1 MKKIK
6 INEDLIR
13 ILISAILLITSIFLK
28 NFKTAYLI
36 VIVVSYVFVSKEVYE
51 NALKNIKNKEIFDEN
66 LLMIIATLGAFY
78 IKEYPEA
85 VLVMLL
91 FSLGEYLSSQAV
103 DNSKKAI
110 IELMDLRSDK
120 TRLKNGEL
128 VSTKKVK
135 LNDIIIVNP
144 GEKIPLDGIII
155 NGASHLDTKNLTGE
169 SKPLSVKKGDTVLSG
184 TINIESILEINST
197 STYKT
202 STASKIIDIMEH
214 ADEKK
219 AKTEK
224 FITKFSKIYT
234 PIVVLLSILIVVIP
248 TILGCDFNTWLY
260 RALEML
266 VISCPCA
273 LVISVPLSYF
283 AGIGRASK
291 DGILIKGSNEL
302 DNLSNIKTIL
312 FDKTGTLTK
321 GVFEVTKI
329 FSVNNKD
336 AELLKLAAEA
346 EANSNHP
353 IALSIK
359 KAYGKEIKSKIT
371 NAKEISGAGISCI
384 IGKDNIL
391 VGNKKL
397 LKYNKIDVEENKEL
411 GTIVYVAKNKKLLG
425 YIVIS
430 DKIKTNAKESLDKLR
445 NDGISNL
452 IMLSGDAEE
461 VVNIISK
468 KLNLDKAYGNL
479 LPQDKVNIL
488 EEYKMKNKTAFV
500 GDGINDA
507 PVIKLADVGIAM
519 GGIGSDATIE
529 ASDIVL
535 MKDDLSRLADAIKIS
550 KITKKIVMSNIIF
563 AIMFKII
570 MLILAILGITPIW
583 LAVFAD
589 VGVTIISVLNSL
601 RIFIKKL

>member
-13 ILISAILLITSIFLK
+13 IIISIVFLVLGMISNENIYLL
-28 NFKTAYLI
+28 
-36 VIVVSYVFVSKEVYE
+36 VISYVFISKEVYF
-51 NALKNIKNKEIFDEN
+51 NAFKNIREGKIFDEN
-66 LLMIIATLGAFY
+66 FLMIIATLGAFY
-78 IKEYPEA
+78 IGEYPEA

-91 FSLGEYLSSQAV
+91 FSIGEYLSDLAV

-110 IELMDLRSDK
+110 VELMDLRSDK
-120 TRLKNGEL
+120 INLKDSGVTDVNNANIG
-128 VSTKKVK
+128 
-135 LNDIIIVNP
+135 DIFVVAP
-144 GEKIPLDGIII
+144 GEKVALDGIII
-155 NGASHLDTKNLTGE
+155 KGESHLDTSSLTGE
-169 SKPLSVKKGDTVLSG
+169 TMPRAVYKNSEVLSG
-184 TINIESILEINST
+184 TINLEGVLEVKAT
-197 STYKT
+197 KTFET
-202 STASKIIDIMEH
+202 STASKIIEILEKSE
-214 ADEKK
+214 EKK
-219 AKTEK
+219 TKTEK
-224 FITKFSKIYT
+224 FITKFSKVYT
-234 PIVVLLSILIVVIP
+234 PIVVLLAVFIVIIP
-248 TILGCDFNTWLY
+248 TILGGNFNTWLY

-273 LVISVPLSYF
+273 LVISVPLGYF
-283 AGIGRASK
+283 SGIGKCSK
-291 DGILIKGSNEL
+291 EGILVKGSNIL
-302 DNLSNIKTIL
+302 DDLVNIDTII
-312 FDKTGTLTK
+312 FDKTGTITE

-336 AELLKLAAEA
+336 VELLKLAAEA

-488 EEYKMKNKTAFV
+488 EEYKKYNKTAFV

-563 AIMFKII
+563 AIMFKVI

>member
-13 ILISAILLITSIFLK
+13 IIISIVLLVLGMIF
-28 NFKTAYLI
+28 NENIYLL
-36 VIVVSYVFVSKEVYE
+36 VISYVFISKEVYF
-51 NALKNIKNKEIFDEN
+51 NAFKNIREGKIFDEN
-66 LLMIIATLGAFY
+66 FLMIIATLGAFY
-78 IKEYPEA
+78 IGEYPEA

-91 FSLGEYLSSQAV
+91 FSIGEYLSDLAV

-110 IELMDLRSDK
+110 VELMDLRSDK
-120 TRLKNGEL
+120 INLKNIGVTD
-128 VSTKKVK
+128 VSNAKVG
-135 LNDIIIVNP
+135 DIFVVSP
-144 GEKIPLDGIII
+144 GEKVALDGIVIK
-155 NGASHLDTKNLTGE
+155 GESHLDTSSLTGE
-169 SKPLSVKKGDTVLSG
+169 AVPRSVYKNSEVLSG
-184 TINIESILEINST
+184 TINLEGVLEVKAT
-197 STYKT
+197 KTFET
-202 STASKIIDIMEH
+202 STASKIIEILEKSE
-214 ADEKK
+214 EKK
-219 AKTEK
+219 TKTEK
-224 FITKFSKIYT
+224 FITKFSKVYT
-234 PIVVLLSILIVVIP
+234 PIVVLLAILIIIIP
-248 TILGCDFNTWLY
+248 TILGGNFNTWLY

-273 LVISVPLSYF
+273 LVISVPLGYF
-283 AGIGRASK
+283 SGIGKCSK
-291 DGILIKGSNEL
+291 EGILVKGSNIL
-302 DNLSNIKTIL
+302 DDLVNIDTII
-312 FDKTGTLTK
+312 FDKTGTITE

-336 AELLKLAAEA
+336 VELLKLAAEA

-359 KAYGKEIKSKIT
+359 KAYGQEIKSKIT

-391 VGNKKL
+391 VGNKRFL
-397 LKYNKIDVEENKEL
+397 EDNKIDIEENKEL

-445 NDGISNL
+445 NDGINNL

-507 PVIKLADVGIAM
+507 PVIKCADVGIAM

-535 MKDDLSRLADAIKIS
+535 MKDDLSNLADAIKIS
-550 KITKKIVMSNIIF
+550 KITKKIVLSNIIF

-570 MLILAILGITPIW
+570 MLVLAILGITPIW

-589 VGVTIISVLNSL
+589 VGVTIISVFNSL
-601 RIFIKKL
+601 RIFIKRI

>member
-1 MKKIK
+1 MKK

-13 ILISAILLITSIFLK
+13 IIISIVLLVLGMIF
-28 NFKTAYLI
+28 NENIYLL
-36 VIVVSYVFVSKEVYE
+36 VISYVFISKEVYF
-51 NALKNIKNKEIFDEN
+51 NAFKNIKEGKIFDEN
-66 LLMIIATLGAFY
+66 FLMIIATLGAFY
-78 IKEYPEA
+78 IGEYPEA

-91 FSLGEYLSSQAV
+91 FSIGEYLSDLAV

-110 IELMDLRSDK
+110 VELMDLRSDK
-120 TRLKNGEL
+120 INLK
-128 VSTKKVK
+128 
-135 LNDIIIVNP
+135 DIGVTDVNNANVGDIFVVAP
-144 GEKIPLDGIII
+144 GEKVALDGIII
-155 NGASHLDTKNLTGE
+155 KGESHLDTSSLTGE
-169 SKPLSVKKGDTVLSG
+169 TMPRAVYKNSEVLSG
-184 TINIESILEINST
+184 TINLEGVLEVKAT
-197 STYKT
+197 KTFET
-202 STASKIIDIMEH
+202 STASKIIEILEKSE
-214 ADEKK
+214 EKK
-219 AKTEK
+219 TKTEK
-224 FITKFSKIYT
+224 FITKFSKVYT
-234 PIVVLLSILIVVIP
+234 PIVVFLSILIIIIP
-248 TILGCDFNTWLY
+248 TILGGNFNTWLY

-273 LVISVPLSYF
+273 LVISVPLGYF
-283 AGIGRASK
+283 SGIGKCSK
-291 DGILIKGSNEL
+291 EGILVKGSNIL
-302 DNLSNIKTIL
+302 DDLVNIDTII
-312 FDKTGTLTK
+312 FDKTGTITE

-336 AELLKLAAEA
+336 VELLKLAAEA

-445 NDGISNL
+445 SDGISNL
-452 IMLSGDAEE
+452 VMLSGDDEE
-461 VVNIISK
+461 VVKVISK

-488 EEYKMKNKTAFV
+488 EEYKKYNKTAFV

-507 PVIKLADVGIAM
+507 PVIKCADVGIAM
-519 GGIGSDATIE
+519 GEIGSDATIE

-535 MKDDLSRLADAIKIS
+535 MKDDLSNLADAIKIS
-550 KITKKIVMSNIIF
+550 KITKKIVLSNIIF

-570 MLILAILGITPIW
+570 MLVLAILGITPIW

-589 VGVTIISVLNSL
+589 VGVTIISVFNSL
-601 RIFIKKL
+601 RIFIKRI

>member
-1 MKKIK
+1 MKK

-13 ILISAILLITSIFLK
+13 IIISIVLLALGMIF
-28 NFKTAYLI
+28 NENIYLL
-36 VIVVSYVFVSKEVYE
+36 VISYVFISKEVYF
-51 NALKNIKNKEIFDEN
+51 NAFKNIREGKIFDEN
-66 LLMIIATLGAFY
+66 FLMIIATLGAFY
-78 IKEYPEA
+78 IGEYPEA

-91 FSLGEYLSSQAV
+91 FSIGEYLSDLAV

-110 IELMDLRSDK
+110 VELMDLRSDK
-120 TRLKNGEL
+120 INLK
-128 VSTKKVK
+128 
-135 LNDIIIVNP
+135 DIGVTDVNNANVGDIFVVAP
-144 GEKIPLDGIII
+144 GEKVALDGIII
-155 NGASHLDTKNLTGE
+155 KGESHLDTSSLTGE
-169 SKPLSVKKGDTVLSG
+169 TMPRAVYKNSEVLSG
-184 TINIESILEINST
+184 TINLEGVLEVKAT
-197 STYKT
+197 KTFET
-202 STASKIIDIMEH
+202 STASKIIEILEKSE
-214 ADEKK
+214 EKK
-219 AKTEK
+219 TKTEK
-224 FITKFSKIYT
+224 FITRFSKVYT
-234 PIVVLLSILIVVIP
+234 PIVVLLAILIIIIP
-248 TILGCDFNTWLY
+248 TILGGNFNTWLY

-273 LVISVPLSYF
+273 LVISVPLGYF
-283 AGIGRASK
+283 SGIGKCSK
-291 DGILIKGSNEL
+291 EGILVKGSNIL
-302 DNLSNIKTIL
+302 DDLVNVNTII
-312 FDKTGTLTK
+312 FDKTGTITE

-336 AELLKLAAEA
+336 VELLKLAAEA

-445 NDGISNL
+445 NDGINNL

-507 PVIKLADVGIAM
+507 PVIKCADVGIAM

-535 MKDDLSRLADAIKIS
+535 MKDDLSNLADAIKIS
-550 KITKKIVMSNIIF
+550 KITKKIVLSNIIF

-570 MLILAILGITPIW
+570 MLVLAILGITPIW

-589 VGVTIISVLNSL
+589 VGVTIISVFNSL
-601 RIFIKKL
+601 RIFIKRI

>member
-6 INEDLIR
+6 FNEDLIR
-13 ILISAILLITSIFLK
+13 ILISAVLLIISIFLK

-51 NALKNIKNKEIFDEN
+51 NALKNIKKKEIFDEN

-110 IELMDLRSDK
+110 IDLMDLRSDK

-329 FSVNNKD
+329 NGNINEV
-336 AELLKLAAEA
+336 LKIAANAEA
-346 EANSNHP
+346 HSNHP
-353 IALSIK
+353 IGKSIVS
-359 KAYGKEIKSKIT
+359 AYNKTLDMKITDYKEI
-371 NAKEISGAGISCI
+371 AGLGISC
-384 IGKDNIL
+384 KLNKEKVL
-391 VGNKKL
+391 VG
-397 LKYNKIDVEENKEL
+397 KIDLLLENNIDVDKIDSV
-411 GTIVYVAKNKKLLG
+411 GTVIYVAKNNECIG
-425 YIVIS
+425 SIIIS
-430 DKIKTNAKESLDKLR
+430 DKIKDNAKETLEDLR
-445 NDGISNL
+445 GELVENL
-452 IMLSGDAEE
+452 VVLSGDKDE
-461 VVNIISK
+461 VVEDLAK
-468 KLNLDKAYGNL
+468 TLNLDAYHAEL
-479 LPQDKVNIL
+479 LPEDKIKLL
-488 EEYKMKNKTAFV
+488 EEYQIFGNVAFV
-500 GDGINDA
+500 GDGINDV
-507 PVIKLADVGIAM
+507 PVIKLSDIGIAM
-519 GGIGSDATIE
+519 GKIGSDATVD

-535 MKDDLSRLADAIKIS
+535 MNDDLSSITKAIRIS
-550 KITKKIVMSNIIF
+550 KLTKRVILSNIIF
-563 AIMFKII
+563 AISFKLL
-570 MLILAILGITPIW
+570 MLILAIIGITPIY

-589 VGVTIISVLNSL
+589 VGVTLLSVLNSL
-601 RIFIKKL
+601 RIFKKDL

>member
-13 ILISAILLITSIFLK
+13 IIISIVFLVLGMIFNENIYLL
-28 NFKTAYLI
+28 
-36 VIVVSYVFVSKEVYE
+36 VISYVFISKEVYF
-51 NALKNIKNKEIFDEN
+51 NAFKNIREGKIFDEN
-66 LLMIIATLGAFY
+66 FLMIIATLGAFY
-78 IKEYPEA
+78 IGEYPEA

-91 FSLGEYLSSQAV
+91 FSIGEYLSDLAV

-110 IELMDLRSDK
+110 VELMDLRSDK
-120 TRLKNGEL
+120 INLK
-128 VSTKKVK
+128 
-135 LNDIIIVNP
+135 DIGVTDVNNANVGDIFVVAP
-144 GEKIPLDGIII
+144 GEKVALDGIII
-155 NGASHLDTKNLTGE
+155 KGESHLDTSSLTGE
-169 SKPLSVKKGDTVLSG
+169 TVPRAVYKNSAVLSG
-184 TINIESILEINST
+184 TINLEGVLEVKAT
-197 STYKT
+197 KTFET
-202 STASKIIDIMEH
+202 STASKIIEILEKSE
-214 ADEKK
+214 EKK
-219 AKTEK
+219 TKTEK
-224 FITKFSKIYT
+224 FITRFSKVYT
-234 PIVVLLSILIVVIP
+234 PIVVLLAILIIIIP
-248 TILGCDFNTWLY
+248 TILGGNFNTWLY

-273 LVISVPLSYF
+273 LVISVPLGYF
-283 AGIGRASK
+283 SGIGKCSK
-291 DGILIKGSNEL
+291 EGILVKGSNIL
-302 DNLSNIKTIL
+302 DDLVNIDTII
-312 FDKTGTLTK
+312 FDKTGTITE

-336 AELLKLAAEA
+336 VELLKLAAEA

-397 LKYNKIDVEENKEL
+397 LKYNNIDVEENKEL

-430 DKIKTNAKESLDKLR
+430 DKIKTNAKENLDKLR

-507 PVIKLADVGIAM
+507 PVIKCADVGIAM
-519 GGIGSDATIE
+519 GGIGSDAAIE

-535 MKDDLSRLADAIKIS
+535 MKDDLSNLADAIKIS
-550 KITKKIVMSNIIF
+550 KITKKTVLSNIIF

-570 MLILAILGITPIW
+570 MLVLAILGITPIW

-589 VGVTIISVLNSL
+589 VGVTIISVFNSL
-601 RIFIKKL
+601 RIFIKRI

>member
-1 MKKIK
+1 MKK

-13 ILISAILLITSIFLK
+13 IIISVILLVLGMIF
-28 NFKTAYLI
+28 NENIYLL
-36 VIVVSYVFVSKEVYE
+36 VISYVFVSKEVYF
-51 NALKNIKNKEIFDEN
+51 NAFKNIKEGKIFDEN
-66 LLMIIATLGAFY
+66 FLMIIATLGAFY
-78 IKEYPEA
+78 IGEYPEA

-91 FSLGEYLSSQAV
+91 FSIGEYLSDLAV

-110 IELMDLRSDK
+110 VELMDLRSDK
-120 TRLKNGEL
+120 INLK
-128 VSTKKVK
+128 
-135 LNDIIIVNP
+135 DIGVTDVNNANVGDIFVVAP
-144 GEKIPLDGIII
+144 GEKVALDGIII
-155 NGASHLDTKNLTGE
+155 KGESHLDTSSLTGE
-169 SKPLSVKKGDTVLSG
+169 TVPRAVYKNSAVLSG
-184 TINIESILEINST
+184 TINLEGVLEVKAT
-197 STYKT
+197 KTFET
-202 STASKIIDIMEH
+202 STASKIIEILEKSE
-214 ADEKK
+214 EKK
-219 AKTEK
+219 TKTEK
-224 FITKFSKIYT
+224 FITRFSKVYT
-234 PIVVLLSILIVVIP
+234 PIVVLLAILIIIIP
-248 TILGCDFNTWLY
+248 TILGGNFNTWLY
-260 RALEML
+260 RALEIL

-273 LVISVPLSYF
+273 LVISVPLGYF
-283 AGIGRASK
+283 SGIGKCSK
-291 DGILIKGSNEL
+291 EGILVKGSNIL
-302 DNLSNIKTIL
+302 DDLVNIDTII
-312 FDKTGTLTK
+312 FDKTGTITE

-445 NDGISNL
+445 SDGISNL

-507 PVIKLADVGIAM
+507 PVIKCADVGIAM

-535 MKDDLSRLADAIKIS
+535 MKDDLSNLADAIKIS
-550 KITKKIVMSNIIF
+550 KITKKIVLSNIIF

-570 MLILAILGITPIW
+570 MLVLAILGITPIW

-589 VGVTIISVLNSL
+589 VGVTIISVFNSL
-601 RIFIKKL
+601 RIFIKRI

>member
-6 INEDLIR
+6 INEDLFR
-13 ILISAILLITSIFLK
+13 IIISILFLVLGMIF
-28 NFKTAYLI
+28 NENIYLL
-36 VIVVSYVFVSKEVYE
+36 VVSYIFVSKEVYF
-51 NALKNIKNKEIFDEN
+51 NAFKNIREGEIFDEN

-78 IKEYPEA
+78 IGEYPEA

-91 FSLGEYLSSQAV
+91 FSIGEYLSDLAV

-110 IELMDLRSDK
+110 VELMDLRSDK
-120 TRLKNGEL
+120 INLK
-128 VSTKKVK
+128 
-135 LNDIIIVNP
+135 DIGVTDVNNANIGDVFVVAP
-144 GEKIPLDGIII
+144 GEKVALDGIII
-155 NGASHLDTKNLTGE
+155 KGESHLDTSSLTGE
-169 SKPLSVKKGDTVLSG
+169 TMPRAVYKNSEVLSG
-184 TINIESILEINST
+184 TINLEGVLEVKAT
-197 STYKT
+197 KTFET
-202 STASKIIDIMEH
+202 STASKIIEILEKSE
-214 ADEKK
+214 EKK
-219 AKTEK
+219 TKTEK
-224 FITKFSKIYT
+224 FITKFSKVYT
-234 PIVVLLSILIVVIP
+234 PIVVLLAVFIVIIP
-248 TILGCDFNTWLY
+248 TILGGNFNTWLY

-273 LVISVPLSYF
+273 LVISVPLGYF
-283 AGIGRASK
+283 SGIGKCSK
-291 DGILIKGSNEL
+291 EGILVKGSNIL
-302 DNLSNIKTIL
+302 DDLVNIDTII
-312 FDKTGTLTK
+312 FDKTGTITE

-329 FSVNNKD
+329 VSKNKKD
-336 AELLKLAAEA
+336 DELLMLAAAA

-353 IALSIK
+353 IATSIK

-371 NAKEISGAGISCI
+371 NVKEISGAGISCTI
-384 IGKDNIL
+384 DKDNVL
-391 VGNKKL
+391 VGNKRFL
-397 LKYNKIDVEENKEL
+397 EDNKIDIEENKEL

-445 NDGISNL
+445 SDGISNL
-452 IMLSGDAEE
+452 VMLSGDDEE
-461 VVNIISK
+461 VVKVISK

-488 EEYKMKNKTAFV
+488 EEYKKYNKTAFV

-507 PVIKLADVGIAM
+507 PVIKCADVGIAM
-519 GGIGSDATIE
+519 GEIGSDATIE

-535 MKDDLSRLADAIKIS
+535 MKDDLSNLADAIKIS
-550 KITKKIVMSNIIF
+550 KITKKIVMFNIIF

-570 MLILAILGITPIW
+570 MLVLAILGITPIW

>member
-13 ILISAILLITSIFLK
+13 IIISIVLLVLGMIF
-28 NFKTAYLI
+28 NENIYLL
-36 VIVVSYVFVSKEVYE
+36 VISYVFISKEVYF
-51 NALKNIKNKEIFDEN
+51 NAFKNIREGKIFDEN
-66 LLMIIATLGAFY
+66 FLMIIATLGAFY
-78 IKEYPEA
+78 IGEYPEA

-91 FSLGEYLSSQAV
+91 FSIGEYLSDLAV

-110 IELMDLRSDK
+110 VELMDLRSDK
-120 TRLKNGEL
+120 INLKNVGITD
-128 VSTKKVK
+128 VSNAKIG
-135 LNDIIIVNP
+135 DIFVVAP
-144 GEKIPLDGIII
+144 GEKVALDGIVIK
-155 NGASHLDTKNLTGE
+155 GESHLDTSSLTGE
-169 SKPLSVKKGDTVLSG
+169 AVPRAVYKNNDVLSG
-184 TINIESILEINST
+184 TINLEGVLEVKAT
-197 STYKT
+197 KTFET
-202 STASKIIDIMEH
+202 STASKIIEILEKSE
-214 ADEKK
+214 EKK
-219 AKTEK
+219 TKTEK
-224 FITKFSKIYT
+224 FITKFSKVYT
-234 PIVVLLSILIVVIP
+234 PIVVLLAVFIVIIP
-248 TILGCDFNTWLY
+248 TILGGNFNTWLY

-273 LVISVPLSYF
+273 LVISVPLGYF
-283 AGIGRASK
+283 SGIGKCSK
-291 DGILIKGSNEL
+291 EGILVKGSNIL
-302 DNLSNIKTIL
+302 DDLVNVNTII
-312 FDKTGTLTK
+312 FDKTGTITE

-336 AELLKLAAEA
+336 VELLKLAAEA

-430 DKIKTNAKESLDKLR
+430 DKIKTNAKESLYKLR

-479 LPQDKVNIL
+479 LPQDKANIL
-488 EEYKMKNKTAFV
+488 EEYKKYNKTAFV

-535 MKDDLSRLADAIKIS
+535 MKDDLSNLADAIKIS
-550 KITKKIVMSNIIF
+550 KITKKIVLSNIIF

>member
-1 MKKIK
+1 MKK

-13 ILISAILLITSIFLK
+13 IIISIVLLVLGMIF
-28 NFKTAYLI
+28 NENIYLL
-36 VIVVSYVFVSKEVYE
+36 VISYVFVSKKVYFK
-51 NALKNIKNKEIFDEN
+51 ALKNIRSGEIFDEN
-66 LLMIIATLGAFY
+66 FLMIIATLGAFY
-78 IKEYPEA
+78 ISESKEA

-91 FSLGEYLSSQAV
+91 FSLGEYLSDLAV

-110 IELMDLRSDK
+110 VELMDLRSDK
-120 TRLKNGEL
+120 INLK
-128 VSTKKVK
+128 
-135 LNDIIIVNP
+135 DIGVTDVNNANIGDVFVVAP
-144 GEKIPLDGIII
+144 GEKVALDGIII
-155 NGASHLDTKNLTGE
+155 KGESHLDTSSLTGE
-169 SKPLSVKKGDTVLSG
+169 TMPRAVYKNSEVLSG
-184 TINIESILEINST
+184 TINLEGVLEVKAT
-197 STYKT
+197 KTFET
-202 STASKIIDIMEH
+202 STASKIIEILEKSE
-214 ADEKK
+214 EKK
-219 AKTEK
+219 TKTEK
-224 FITKFSKIYT
+224 FITKFSKVYT
-234 PIVVLLSILIVVIP
+234 PIVVLLAVFIVIIP
-248 TILGCDFNTWLY
+248 TILGGNFNTWLY

-273 LVISVPLSYF
+273 LVISVPLGYF
-283 AGIGRASK
+283 SGIGKCSK
-291 DGILIKGSNEL
+291 EGILVKGSNIL
-302 DNLSNIKTIL
+302 DDLVNVNTII
-312 FDKTGTLTK
+312 FDKTGTITE

-329 FSVNNKD
+329 VSKNKKD
-336 AELLKLAAEA
+336 DELLMLAAAA

-353 IALSIK
+353 IATSIK

-371 NAKEISGAGISCI
+371 NVKEISGAGISCTI
-384 IGKDNIL
+384 DKDNVL

-397 LKYNKIDVEENKEL
+397 LKYNNIDVEENKEL

-445 NDGISNL
+445 NDGINNL

-461 VVNIISK
+461 VANIISK

-507 PVIKLADVGIAM
+507 PVIKCADVGIAM

-535 MKDDLSRLADAIKIS
+535 MKDDLSNLADAIKIS
-550 KITKKIVMSNIIF
+550 KITKKIVLSNIIF

-570 MLILAILGITPIW
+570 MLVLAILGITPIW

-589 VGVTIISVLNSL
+589 VGVTIISVFNSL
-601 RIFIKKL
+601 RIFIKRI

>member
-1 MKKIK
+1 MIK

-13 ILISAILLITSIFLK
+13 IIISIVLLVLGMIF
-28 NFKTAYLI
+28 NENIYLL
-36 VIVVSYVFVSKEVYE
+36 VISYVFISKEVYF
-51 NALKNIKNKEIFDEN
+51 NAFKNIREGKIFDEN

-78 IKEYPEA
+78 IGEYPEA

-91 FSLGEYLSSQAV
+91 FSIGEYLSDLAV

-110 IELMDLRSDK
+110 VELMDLRSDK
-120 TRLKNGEL
+120 INLKDSGVTDVNNANVG
-128 VSTKKVK
+128 
-135 LNDIIIVNP
+135 DIFVVAP
-144 GEKIPLDGIII
+144 GEKVALDGIII
-155 NGASHLDTKNLTGE
+155 KGESHLDTSSLTGE
-169 SKPLSVKKGDTVLSG
+169 TMPRAVYKNSEVLSG
-184 TINIESILEINST
+184 TINLEGVLEVKAT
-197 STYKT
+197 KTFET
-202 STASKIIDIMEH
+202 STASKIIEILEKSE
-214 ADEKK
+214 EKK
-219 AKTEK
+219 TKTEK
-224 FITKFSKIYT
+224 FITRFSKVYT
-234 PIVVLLSILIVVIP
+234 PIVVLLAILIIIIP
-248 TILGCDFNTWLY
+248 TILGGNFNTWLY

-273 LVISVPLSYF
+273 LVISVPLGYF
-283 AGIGRASK
+283 SGIGKCSK
-291 DGILIKGSNEL
+291 EGILVKGSNIL
-302 DNLSNIKTIL
+302 DDLVNIDTII
-312 FDKTGTLTK
+312 FDKTGTITE

-336 AELLKLAAEA
+336 AELLKIAAEA
-346 EANSNHP
+346 ETNSNHP

-445 NDGISNL
+445 SNGISNL
-452 IMLSGDAEE
+452 VMLSGDAEE

-507 PVIKLADVGIAM
+507 PVIKCADVGIAM

-535 MKDDLSRLADAIKIS
+535 MKDDLSNLADAIKIS
-550 KITKKIVMSNIIF
+550 KITKKIVLSNIIF

-570 MLILAILGITPIW
+570 MLVLAILGITPIW

-589 VGVTIISVLNSL
+589 VGVTIISVFNSL
-601 RIFIKKL
+601 RIFIKRI

>member
-13 ILISAILLITSIFLK
+13 IIISIVFLVLGMIFNENIYLL
-28 NFKTAYLI
+28 
-36 VIVVSYVFVSKEVYE
+36 VVSYIFVSKEVYF
-51 NALKNIKNKEIFDEN
+51 NAFKNIREGEIFDEN

-78 IKEYPEA
+78 IGEYPEA

-91 FSLGEYLSSQAV
+91 FSIGEYLSDLAV

-110 IELMDLRSDK
+110 VELMDLRSDK
-120 TRLKNGEL
+120 INLKNIGVTD
-128 VSTKKVK
+128 VSNAKVG
-135 LNDIIIVNP
+135 DVFVVAP
-144 GEKIPLDGIII
+144 GEKVALDGIVIK
-155 NGASHLDTKNLTGE
+155 GESHLDTSSLTGE
-169 SKPLSVKKGDTVLSG
+169 AVPRAVYKNNEVLSG
-184 TINIESILEINST
+184 TINLEGVLEVKAT
-197 STYKT
+197 KTFET
-202 STASKIIDIMEH
+202 STASKIIEILEKSE
-214 ADEKK
+214 EKK
-219 AKTEK
+219 TKTEK
-224 FITKFSKIYT
+224 FITKFSKVYT
-234 PIVVLLSILIVVIP
+234 PIVVLLAVFIVIIP
-248 TILGCDFNTWLY
+248 TILGGNFNTWLY

-273 LVISVPLSYF
+273 LVISVPLGYF
-283 AGIGRASK
+283 SGIGKCSK
-291 DGILIKGSNEL
+291 EGILVKGSNIL
-302 DNLSNIKTIL
+302 DDLVNVNTII
-312 FDKTGTLTK
+312 FDKTGTLTE

-329 FSVNNKD
+329 VSKNKKD
-336 AELLKLAAEA
+336 DELLKLAAAA
-346 EANSNHP
+346 ETNSNHP
-353 IALSIK
+353 IATSIK
-359 KAYGKEIKSKIT
+359 KAYGKEIKNKIT
-371 NAKEISGAGISCI
+371 NVKEISGAGISCTI
-384 IGKDNIL
+384 DKDNVL
-391 VGNKKL
+391 VGNKRFL
-397 LKYNKIDVEENKEL
+397 EDNKIDIEENKEL

-425 YIVIS
+425 FIVIS
-430 DKIKTNAKESLDKLR
+430 DKIKTNAKKSLDKLR
-445 NDGISNL
+445 SDGISNL
-452 IMLSGDAEE
+452 VMLSGDDEE
-461 VVNIISK
+461 VVNVISK

-479 LPQDKVNIL
+479 LPQDKVSIL
-488 EEYKMKNKTAFV
+488 EEYKKYNKTAFV

-563 AIMFKII
+563 AIMFKVI
-570 MLILAILGITPIW
+570 MLVLAILGITPIW

>member
-13 ILISAILLITSIFLK
+13 IIISIVFLVLGMIFNENIYLL
-28 NFKTAYLI
+28 
-36 VIVVSYVFVSKEVYE
+36 VISYVFISKEVYF
-51 NALKNIKNKEIFDEN
+51 NAFKNIREGNIFDEN
-66 LLMIIATLGAFY
+66 FLMIIATLGAFY
-78 IKEYPEA
+78 IGEYPEA

-91 FSLGEYLSSQAV
+91 FSIGEYLSDLAV

-110 IELMDLRSDK
+110 VELMDLRSDK
-120 TRLKNGEL
+120 INLK
-128 VSTKKVK
+128 
-135 LNDIIIVNP
+135 DIGVTDVNNANIGDIFVVAP
-144 GEKIPLDGIII
+144 GEKVALDGIII
-155 NGASHLDTKNLTGE
+155 KGESHLDTSSLTGE
-169 SKPLSVKKGDTVLSG
+169 TMPRAVYKNSEVLSG
-184 TINIESILEINST
+184 TINLEGVLEVKAT
-197 STYKT
+197 KTFET
-202 STASKIIDIMEH
+202 STASKIIEILEKSE
-214 ADEKK
+214 EKK
-219 AKTEK
+219 TKTEK
-224 FITKFSKIYT
+224 FITRFSKVYT
-234 PIVVLLSILIVVIP
+234 PIVVLLAILIIIIP
-248 TILGCDFNTWLY
+248 TILGGNFNTWLY

-273 LVISVPLSYF
+273 LVISVPLGYF
-283 AGIGRASK
+283 SGIGKCSK
-291 DGILIKGSNEL
+291 EGILVKGSNIL
-302 DNLSNIKTIL
+302 DDLVNIDTII
-312 FDKTGTLTK
+312 FDKTGTITE

-329 FSVNNKD
+329 YSVNNKD
-336 AELLKLAAEA
+336 TELLKLAAEA

-371 NAKEISGAGISCI
+371 NVKEISGAGISCI

-452 IMLSGDAEE
+452 VMLSGDAEE

-507 PVIKLADVGIAM
+507 PVIKCADVGIAM

-535 MKDDLSRLADAIKIS
+535 MKDDLSNLADAIKIS
-550 KITKKIVMSNIIF
+550 KITKKIVLSNIIF

-570 MLILAILGITPIW
+570 MLVLAILGITPIW

-589 VGVTIISVLNSL
+589 VGVTIISVFNSL
-601 RIFIKKL
+601 RIFIKRI

>member
-13 ILISAILLITSIFLK
+13 IIISIVLLVLGMIF
-28 NFKTAYLI
+28 NENIYLL
-36 VIVVSYVFVSKEVYE
+36 VISYVFISKEVYF
-51 NALKNIKNKEIFDEN
+51 NAFKNIREGKIFDEN
-66 LLMIIATLGAFY
+66 FLMIIATLGAFY
-78 IKEYPEA
+78 IGEYPEA

-91 FSLGEYLSSQAV
+91 FSIGEYLSDLAV
-103 DNSKKAI
+103 DNSKKTI
-110 IELMDLRSDK
+110 VELMDLRSDK
-120 TRLKNGEL
+120 INLKNVGITD
-128 VSTKKVK
+128 VSNAKIG
-135 LNDIIIVNP
+135 DIFVVAP
-144 GEKIPLDGIII
+144 GEKVALDGIII
-155 NGASHLDTKNLTGE
+155 KGESHLDTSSLTGE
-169 SKPLSVKKGDTVLSG
+169 TMPRAVYKNSEVLSG
-184 TINIESILEINST
+184 TINLEGVLEVKAT
-197 STYKT
+197 KTFET
-202 STASKIIDIMEH
+202 STASKIIEILEKSE
-214 ADEKK
+214 EKK
-219 AKTEK
+219 TKTEK
-224 FITKFSKIYT
+224 FITRFSKVYT
-234 PIVVLLSILIVVIP
+234 PIVVLLAILIVIIP
-248 TILGCDFNTWLY
+248 TILGGNFNTWLY

-273 LVISVPLSYF
+273 LVISVPLGYF
-283 AGIGRASK
+283 SGIGKCSK
-291 DGILIKGSNEL
+291 EGILVKGSNIL
-302 DNLSNIKTIL
+302 DDLVNIDTII
-312 FDKTGTLTK
+312 FDKTGTITE

-336 AELLKLAAEA
+336 VELLKLAAEA

-445 NDGISNL
+445 NDGINNL

-507 PVIKLADVGIAM
+507 PVIKCADVGIAM

-535 MKDDLSRLADAIKIS
+535 MKDDLSNLADAIKIS
-550 KITKKIVMSNIIF
+550 KITKKIVLSNIIF

-570 MLILAILGITPIW
+570 MLVLAILGITPIW

-589 VGVTIISVLNSL
+589 VGVTIISVFNSL
-601 RIFIKKL
+601 RIFIKRI

>member
-1 MKKIK
+1 MKKRAIK
-6 INEDLIR
+6 IIIAF
-13 ILISAILLITSIFLK
+13 ILFILAL
-28 NFKTAYLI
+28 
-36 VIVVSYVFVSKEVYE
+36 VIPFENIWINRGIYIISYVIAGYE
-51 NALKNIKNKEIFDEN
+51 IVLKAIRNIFRGKVFDEN
-66 LLMIIATLGAFY
+66 FLMIIATLGAFY
-78 IKEYPEA
+78 IGEYPEA

-91 FSLGEYLSSQAV
+91 FSIGEYLSDLAV

-110 IELMDLRSDK
+110 VELMDLRSDK
-120 TRLKNGEL
+120 INLK
-128 VSTKKVK
+128 
-135 LNDIIIVNP
+135 DIGVTDVNNANVEDIFVVAP
-144 GEKIPLDGIII
+144 GEKVALDGIII
-155 NGASHLDTKNLTGE
+155 KGESHLDTSSLTGE
-169 SKPLSVKKGDTVLSG
+169 AVPRAVYKNSEVLSG
-184 TINIESILEINST
+184 TINLEGVLEVKAT
-197 STYKT
+197 KTFET
-202 STASKIIDIMEH
+202 STASKIIEILEKSE
-214 ADEKK
+214 EKK
-219 AKTEK
+219 TKTEK
-224 FITKFSKIYT
+224 FITKFSKVYT
-234 PIVVLLSILIVVIP
+234 PIVVLLAVFIVIIP
-248 TILGCDFNTWLY
+248 TILGGNFNTWLY

-273 LVISVPLSYF
+273 LVISVPLGYF
-283 AGIGRASK
+283 SGIGKCSK
-291 DGILIKGSNEL
+291 EGILVKGSNIL
-302 DNLSNIKTIL
+302 DDLVNIDTII
-312 FDKTGTLTK
+312 FDKTGTITE

-336 AELLKLAAEA
+336 VELLKLAAEA

-371 NAKEISGAGISCI
+371 NVKEISGAGISCI

-452 IMLSGDAEE
+452 VMLSGDAEE

-507 PVIKLADVGIAM
+507 PVIKCADVGIAM

-535 MKDDLSRLADAIKIS
+535 MKDDLSNLADAIKIS
-550 KITKKIVMSNIIF
+550 KITKKIVLSNIIF

-570 MLILAILGITPIW
+570 MLVLAILGITPIW

>member
-13 ILISAILLITSIFLK
+13 IIISIVLLVLGMIF
-28 NFKTAYLI
+28 NENIYLL
-36 VIVVSYVFVSKEVYE
+36 VISYVFVSKEVYF
-51 NALKNIKNKEIFDEN
+51 NAFKNIKEGKIFDEN
-66 LLMIIATLGAFY
+66 FLMIIATLGAFY
-78 IKEYPEA
+78 IGEYPEA

-91 FSLGEYLSSQAV
+91 FSIGEYLSDLAV

-110 IELMDLRSDK
+110 VELMDLRSDK
-120 TRLKNGEL
+120 INLKNIGVTD
-128 VSTKKVK
+128 VSNAKVG
-135 LNDIIIVNP
+135 DIFVVSP
-144 GEKIPLDGIII
+144 GEKVALDGIVIK
-155 NGASHLDTKNLTGE
+155 GESHLDTSSLTGE
-169 SKPLSVKKGDTVLSG
+169 AVPHAVYKNSEVLSG
-184 TINIESILEINST
+184 TINLEGVLEVKAT
-197 STYKT
+197 KTFET
-202 STASKIIDIMEH
+202 STASKIIEILEKSE
-214 ADEKK
+214 EKK
-219 AKTEK
+219 TKTEK
-224 FITKFSKIYT
+224 FITKFSKVYT
-234 PIVVLLSILIVVIP
+234 PIVVLLAVFIVIIP
-248 TILGCDFNTWLY
+248 TILGGNFNTWLY

-273 LVISVPLSYF
+273 LVISVPLGYF
-283 AGIGRASK
+283 SGIGKCSK
-291 DGILIKGSNEL
+291 EGILVKGSNIL
-302 DNLSNIKTIL
+302 DDLVNIDTII
-312 FDKTGTLTK
+312 FDKTGTITE

-336 AELLKLAAEA
+336 VELLKLAAEA

-445 NDGISNL
+445 SDGISNL
-452 IMLSGDAEE
+452 VMLSGDDEE
-461 VVNIISK
+461 VVKVISK

-488 EEYKMKNKTAFV
+488 EEYKKYNKTAFV

-507 PVIKLADVGIAM
+507 PVIKCADVGIAM

-535 MKDDLSRLADAIKIS
+535 MKDDLSNLADAIKIS
-550 KITKKIVMSNIIF
+550 KITKKIVLSNIIF

-570 MLILAILGITPIW
+570 MLVLAILGITPIW

-589 VGVTIISVLNSL
+589 VGVTIISVFNSL
-601 RIFIKKL
+601 RIFIKRI

>member
-1 MKKIK
+1 MKK

-13 ILISAILLITSIFLK
+13 IIISIVLLVLGMIF
-28 NFKTAYLI
+28 NENIYLL
-36 VIVVSYVFVSKEVYE
+36 VISYVFVSKKVYFK
-51 NALKNIKNKEIFDEN
+51 AFKNIRSGEIFDEN
-66 LLMIIATLGAFY
+66 FLMIIATLGAFY
-78 IKEYPEA
+78 IGEYPEA

-91 FSLGEYLSSQAV
+91 FSIGEYLSDLAV

-110 IELMDLRSDK
+110 VELMDLRSDK
-120 TRLKNGEL
+120 INLK
-128 VSTKKVK
+128 
-135 LNDIIIVNP
+135 DIGVTDVNNANVGDIFVVAP
-144 GEKIPLDGIII
+144 GEKVALDGIII
-155 NGASHLDTKNLTGE
+155 KGESHLDTSSLTGE
-169 SKPLSVKKGDTVLSG
+169 AVPRAVYKNSEVLSG
-184 TINIESILEINST
+184 TINLEGVLEVKAT
-197 STYKT
+197 KTFET
-202 STASKIIDIMEH
+202 STASKIIEILEKSE
-214 ADEKK
+214 EKK
-219 AKTEK
+219 TKTEK
-224 FITKFSKIYT
+224 FITRFSKVYT
-234 PIVVLLSILIVVIP
+234 PIVVLLAVFIVIIP
-248 TILGCDFNTWLY
+248 TILGGNFNTWLY

-273 LVISVPLSYF
+273 LVISVPLGYF
-283 AGIGRASK
+283 SGIGKCSK
-291 DGILIKGSNEL
+291 EGILVKGSNIL
-302 DNLSNIKTIL
+302 DDLVNIDTII
-312 FDKTGTLTK
+312 FDKTGTITE

-336 AELLKLAAEA
+336 VELLKLAAEA

-445 NDGISNL
+445 SDGISNL
-452 IMLSGDAEE
+452 VMLSGDTEE

-488 EEYKMKNKTAFV
+488 EEYKKYNKTAFV

-535 MKDDLSRLADAIKIS
+535 MKDDLSNLADAIKIS
-550 KITKKIVMSNIIF
+550 KITKQIVMSNIIF

-570 MLILAILGITPIW
+570 MLVLAILGITPIW

-589 VGVTIISVLNSL
+589 VGVTIISVFNSL
-601 RIFIKKL
+601 RIFIKRI

>member
-13 ILISAILLITSIFLK
+13 IIISIVLLVLGMIF
-28 NFKTAYLI
+28 NENIYLL
-36 VIVVSYVFVSKEVYE
+36 VISYVFVSKEVYF
-51 NALKNIKNKEIFDEN
+51 NAFKNIKEGKIFDEN
-66 LLMIIATLGAFY
+66 FLMIIATLGAFY
-78 IKEYPEA
+78 IGEYPEA

-91 FSLGEYLSSQAV
+91 FSIGEYLSDLAV

-110 IELMDLRSDK
+110 VELMDLRSDK
-120 TRLKNGEL
+120 INLK
-128 VSTKKVK
+128 
-135 LNDIIIVNP
+135 DIGVTDVNNANIGDIFVVAP
-144 GEKIPLDGIII
+144 GEKVALDGIII
-155 NGASHLDTKNLTGE
+155 KGESHLDTSSLTGE
-169 SKPLSVKKGDTVLSG
+169 TMPRAVYKNSEVLSG
-184 TINIESILEINST
+184 TINLEGVLEVKAT
-197 STYKT
+197 KT
-202 STASKIIDIMEH
+202 FEKSTASKIIEILEKSE
-214 ADEKK
+214 EKK
-219 AKTEK
+219 TKTEK
-224 FITKFSKIYT
+224 FITRFSKAYT
-234 PIVVLLSILIVVIP
+234 PIVVLLAILIIIIP
-248 TILGCDFNTWLY
+248 TILGGNFNTWLY

-273 LVISVPLSYF
+273 LVISVPLGYF
-283 AGIGRASK
+283 SGIGKCSK
-291 DGILIKGSNEL
+291 EGILVKGSNIL
-302 DNLSNIKTIL
+302 DDLVNIDTII
-312 FDKTGTLTK
+312 FDKTGTITE

-336 AELLKLAAEA
+336 VELLKLAAEA

-445 NDGISNL
+445 SDGISNL
-452 IMLSGDAEE
+452 VMLSGDDEE
-461 VVNIISK
+461 VVKVISK

-488 EEYKMKNKTAFV
+488 EEYKKYNKTAFV

-507 PVIKLADVGIAM
+507 PVIKCADVGIAM
-519 GGIGSDATIE
+519 GEIGSDATIE

-535 MKDDLSRLADAIKIS
+535 MKDDLSNLADAIKIS
-550 KITKKIVMSNIIF
+550 KITKKIVMFNIIF

-570 MLILAILGITPIW
+570 MLVLAILGITPIW

-589 VGVTIISVLNSL
+589 VGVTIISVFNSL
-601 RIFIKKL
+601 RIFIKRI

>member
-13 ILISAILLITSIFLK
+13 IIISIVLLVLGMIF
-28 NFKTAYLI
+28 NENIYLL
-36 VIVVSYVFVSKEVYE
+36 VISYVFISKEVYF
-51 NALKNIKNKEIFDEN
+51 NAFKNIREGKIFDEN
-66 LLMIIATLGAFY
+66 FLMIIATLGAFY
-78 IKEYPEA
+78 IGEYPEA

-91 FSLGEYLSSQAV
+91 FSIGEYLSDLAV

-110 IELMDLRSDK
+110 VELMDLRSDK
-120 TRLKNGEL
+120 INLKNVGITD
-128 VSTKKVK
+128 VSNAKIG
-135 LNDIIIVNP
+135 DIFVVAP
-144 GEKIPLDGIII
+144 GEKVALDGIVIK
-155 NGASHLDTKNLTGE
+155 GESHLDTSSLTGE
-169 SKPLSVKKGDTVLSG
+169 AVPRAVYKNSDVLSG
-184 TINIESILEINST
+184 TINLEGVLEVKAT
-197 STYKT
+197 KTFET
-202 STASKIIDIMEH
+202 STASKIIEILEKSE
-214 ADEKK
+214 EKK
-219 AKTEK
+219 TKTEK
-224 FITKFSKIYT
+224 FITRFSKVYT
-234 PIVVLLSILIVVIP
+234 PIVVLLAILIIIIP
-248 TILGCDFNTWLY
+248 TILGGNFNTWLY

-273 LVISVPLSYF
+273 LVISVPLGYF
-283 AGIGRASK
+283 SGIGKCSK
-291 DGILIKGSNEL
+291 EGILVKGSNIL
-302 DNLSNIKTIL
+302 DDLVNIDTII
-312 FDKTGTLTK
+312 FDKTGTITE

-336 AELLKLAAEA
+336 VELLKLAAEA

-425 YIVIS
+425 YIIIS

-452 IMLSGDAEE
+452 VMLSGDAEE

-507 PVIKLADVGIAM
+507 PVIKCADVGIAM

-535 MKDDLSRLADAIKIS
+535 MKDDLSNLADAIKIS
-550 KITKKIVMSNIIF
+550 KITKKIVLSNIIF

-570 MLILAILGITPIW
+570 MLVLAILGITPIW

-589 VGVTIISVLNSL
+589 VGVTIISVFNSL
-601 RIFIKKL
+601 RIFIKRI

>member
-13 ILISAILLITSIFLK
+13 IIISIVLLVLGMIF
-28 NFKTAYLI
+28 NENIYLL
-36 VIVVSYVFVSKEVYE
+36 VISYVFISKEVYFNAFE
-51 NALKNIKNKEIFDEN
+51 NIRGGKIFDEN
-66 LLMIIATLGAFY
+66 FLMIIATLGAFY
-78 IKEYPEA
+78 IGEYPEA

-91 FSLGEYLSSQAV
+91 FSIGEYLSDLAV

-110 IELMDLRSDK
+110 VELMDLRSDK
-120 TRLKNGEL
+120 INLK
-128 VSTKKVK
+128 
-135 LNDIIIVNP
+135 DIGVTDVNNANVGDIFVVAP
-144 GEKIPLDGIII
+144 GEKVALDGIVVK
-155 NGASHLDTKNLTGE
+155 GKSHLDTSSLTGE
-169 SKPLSVKKGDTVLSG
+169 AVPHAVFKNSEVLSG
-184 TINIESILEINST
+184 TINLEGVLEVKAT
-197 STYKT
+197 KTFET
-202 STASKIIDIMEH
+202 STASKIIEILEKSE
-214 ADEKK
+214 EKK
-219 AKTEK
+219 TKTEK
-224 FITKFSKIYT
+224 FITRFSKVYT
-234 PIVVLLSILIVVIP
+234 PIVVLLAILIIIIP
-248 TILGCDFNTWLY
+248 TILGGNFNTWLY

-273 LVISVPLSYF
+273 LVISVPLGYF
-283 AGIGRASK
+283 SGIGKCSK
-291 DGILIKGSNEL
+291 EGILVKGSNIL
-302 DNLSNIKTIL
+302 DDLVNIDTII
-312 FDKTGTLTK
+312 FDKTGTITE

-336 AELLKLAAEA
+336 VELLKLAAEA
-346 EANSNHP
+346 ETNSNHP

-452 IMLSGDAEE
+452 IMLSGDTEE

-507 PVIKLADVGIAM
+507 PVIKCADVGIAM

-535 MKDDLSRLADAIKIS
+535 MKDDLSNLADAIKIS
-550 KITKKIVMSNIIF
+550 KITKQIVMSNIIF

-570 MLILAILGITPIW
+570 MLVLAILGITPIW

>member
-6 INEDLIR
+6 FSEDLIR
-13 ILISAILLITSIFLK
+13 ILISAILLIISIFLK

-51 NALKNIKNKEIFDEN
+51 NALKNIKKKEIFDEN

-91 FSLGEYLSSQAV
+91 FSLGEYLSNQAV

-144 GEKIPLDGIII
+144 GEKIPLDGITI

-329 FSVNNKD
+329 NGNINEV
-336 AELLKLAAEA
+336 LKIAANAEA
-346 EANSNHP
+346 HSNHP
-353 IALSIK
+353 IGKSIVS
-359 KAYGKEIKSKIT
+359 AYNKTLDMKITDYKEI
-371 NAKEISGAGISCI
+371 AGLGISC
-384 IGKDNIL
+384 KLNKEKVL
-391 VGNKKL
+391 VG
-397 LKYNKIDVEENKEL
+397 KIDLLLENNIDVDKIDSV
-411 GTIVYVAKNKKLLG
+411 GTVIYVAKNNECIG
-425 YIVIS
+425 SIIIS
-430 DKIKTNAKESLDKLR
+430 DKIKDNAKETLEDLR
-445 NDGISNL
+445 GELVENL
-452 IMLSGDAEE
+452 VVLSGDKDE
-461 VVNIISK
+461 VVEDLAK
-468 KLNLDKAYGNL
+468 TLNLDAYHAEL
-479 LPQDKVNIL
+479 LPEDKIKLL
-488 EEYKMKNKTAFV
+488 EEYQIFGQTAFV

-507 PVIKLADVGIAM
+507 PVIKLSDIGISM
-519 GGIGSDATIE
+519 GKIGSDATVD

-535 MKDDLSRLADAIKIS
+535 MNDDLSSITKAIRIS
-550 KITKKIVMSNIIF
+550 KLTKRVILSNIIF
-563 AIMFKII
+563 AISFKLL
-570 MLILAILGITPIW
+570 MLVLAIIGITPIY

-589 VGVTIISVLNSL
+589 VGVTLLSVLNSL
-601 RIFIKKL
+601 RIFKKDL

>member
-6 INEDLIR
+6 INENLIR
-13 ILISAILLITSIFLK
+13 IIISIVFLVLGMIFNENIYFL
-28 NFKTAYLI
+28 
-36 VIVVSYVFVSKEVYE
+36 VISYVFVSKEVYF
-51 NALKNIKNKEIFDEN
+51 NAFKNIREGKIFDEN
-66 LLMIIATLGAFY
+66 FLMIIATLGAFY
-78 IKEYPEA
+78 IGEYPEA

-91 FSLGEYLSSQAV
+91 FSIGEYLSDLAV

-110 IELMDLRSDK
+110 VELMDLRSDK
-120 TRLKNGEL
+120 INLK
-128 VSTKKVK
+128 
-135 LNDIIIVNP
+135 DIGITDVNNANVGDIFVVAP
-144 GEKIPLDGIII
+144 GEKVALDGIII
-155 NGASHLDTKNLTGE
+155 KGESHLDTSSLTGE
-169 SKPLSVKKGDTVLSG
+169 AVPRAVYKNSEVLSG
-184 TINIESILEINST
+184 TINLEGVLEVKAT
-197 STYKT
+197 KTFET
-202 STASKIIDIMEH
+202 STASRIIEILEKSE
-214 ADEKK
+214 EKK
-219 AKTEK
+219 TKAEK
-224 FITKFSKIYT
+224 FITRFSKVYT
-234 PIVVLLSILIVVIP
+234 PIVVLLAILIVIIP
-248 TILGCDFNTWLY
+248 TILGGNFNTWLY

-273 LVISVPLSYF
+273 LVISVPLGYF
-283 AGIGRASK
+283 SGIGKCSK
-291 DGILIKGSNEL
+291 EGILVKGSNIL
-302 DNLSNIKTIL
+302 DDLVNIDTII
-312 FDKTGTLTK
+312 FDKTGTITE

-336 AELLKLAAEA
+336 VELLKLAAEA

-353 IALSIK
+353 IAISIK

-445 NDGISNL
+445 NDGINNL

-507 PVIKLADVGIAM
+507 PVIKCADVGIAM

-535 MKDDLSRLADAIKIS
+535 MKDDLSNVADAIKIS
-550 KITKKIVMSNIIF
+550 KITKKIVLSNIIF

-570 MLILAILGITPIW
+570 MLVFAVLGITPIW

-589 VGVTIISVLNSL
+589 VGVTIISVFNSL
-601 RIFIKKL
+601 RIFIKRI

>member
-6 INEDLIR
+6 FNEDLIR
-13 ILISAILLITSIFLK
+13 ILISAILLIISIFLK

-51 NALKNIKNKEIFDEN
+51 NALKNIKKKEIFDEN

-110 IELMDLRSDK
+110 IDLMDLRSDK

-329 FSVNNKD
+329 NGNINEV
-336 AELLKLAAEA
+336 LKIAANAEA
-346 EANSNHP
+346 HSNHP
-353 IALSIK
+353 IGKSIVS
-359 KAYGKEIKSKIT
+359 AYNKTLDMKITDYKEI
-371 NAKEISGAGISCI
+371 AGLGISC
-384 IGKDNIL
+384 KLNKEKVL
-391 VGNKKL
+391 VG
-397 LKYNKIDVEENKEL
+397 KIDLLLENNIDVDKIDSV
-411 GTIVYVAKNKKLLG
+411 GTVIYVAKNNECIG
-425 YIVIS
+425 SIIIS
-430 DKIKTNAKESLDKLR
+430 DKIKDNAKETLEDLR
-445 NDGISNL
+445 GELVENL
-452 IMLSGDAEE
+452 VVLSGDKDE
-461 VVNIISK
+461 VVEDLAK
-468 KLNLDKAYGNL
+468 TLNLDAYHAEL
-479 LPQDKVNIL
+479 LPEDKIKLL
-488 EEYKMKNKTAFV
+488 EEYQIFGNVAFV

-507 PVIKLADVGIAM
+507 PVIKLSDIGIAM
-519 GGIGSDATIE
+519 GKIGSDATVD

-535 MKDDLSRLADAIKIS
+535 MNDDLSSITKAIRIS
-550 KITKKIVMSNIIF
+550 KLTKRVILSNIIF
-563 AIMFKII
+563 AISFKLL
-570 MLILAILGITPIW
+570 MLVLAIIGITPIY

-589 VGVTIISVLNSL
+589 VGVTLLSVLNSL
-601 RIFIKKL
+601 RIFKKGL

>member
-13 ILISAILLITSIFLK
+13 IIISIVLLVLGMIF
-28 NFKTAYLI
+28 NENIYLL
-36 VIVVSYVFVSKEVYE
+36 VISYVFISKEVYFNAFE
-51 NALKNIKNKEIFDEN
+51 NIRGGKIFDEN
-66 LLMIIATLGAFY
+66 FLMIIATLGAFY
-78 IKEYPEA
+78 IGEYPEA

-91 FSLGEYLSSQAV
+91 FSIGEYLSDLAV

-110 IELMDLRSDK
+110 VELMDLRSDK
-120 TRLKNGEL
+120 INLKNIG
-128 VSTKKVK
+128 VTDV
-135 LNDIIIVNP
+135 NNANVGDIFVVAP
-144 GEKIPLDGIII
+144 GEKVALDGIII
-155 NGASHLDTKNLTGE
+155 KGESHLDTSSLTGE
-169 SKPLSVKKGDTVLSG
+169 AVPRAVYKNSEVLSG
-184 TINIESILEINST
+184 TINLEGVLEVKAT
-197 STYKT
+197 KTFET
-202 STASKIIDIMEH
+202 STASKIIEILEKSE
-214 ADEKK
+214 EKK
-219 AKTEK
+219 TKTEK
-224 FITKFSKIYT
+224 FITRFSKVYT
-234 PIVVLLSILIVVIP
+234 PIVVLLAILIIIIP
-248 TILGCDFNTWLY
+248 TILGGNFNTWLY

-273 LVISVPLSYF
+273 LVISVPLGYF
-283 AGIGRASK
+283 SGIGKCSK
-291 DGILIKGSNEL
+291 EGILVKGSNIL
-302 DNLSNIKTIL
+302 DDLVNIDTII
-312 FDKTGTLTK
+312 FDKTGTITE

-336 AELLKLAAEA
+336 VELLKLAAEA
-346 EANSNHP
+346 ENNSNNP

-359 KAYGKEIKSKIT
+359 NAYGKEIKSKIT

-391 VGNKKL
+391 VGNKRFL
-397 LKYNKIDVEENKEL
+397 EDNKIDIEENKEL

-445 NDGISNL
+445 SDGISNL
-452 IMLSGDAEE
+452 VMLSGDDEE
-461 VVNIISK
+461 VVKVISK

-479 LPQDKVNIL
+479 LPQDKVNNL

-535 MKDDLSRLADAIKIS
+535 MKDDLSNLADAIKIS
-550 KITKKIVMSNIIF
+550 KITKKIVLSNIIF

-570 MLILAILGITPIW
+570 MLVLAILGITPIW

>member
-13 ILISAILLITSIFLK
+13 IIISIVLLVLGMIF
-28 NFKTAYLI
+28 NENIYLL
-36 VIVVSYVFVSKEVYE
+36 VISYVFISKEVYF
-51 NALKNIKNKEIFDEN
+51 NAFKNIREGKIFDEN
-66 LLMIIATLGAFY
+66 FLMIIATLGAFY
-78 IKEYPEA
+78 IGEYPEA

-91 FSLGEYLSSQAV
+91 FSIGEYLSDLAV

-110 IELMDLRSDK
+110 VELMDLRSDK
-120 TRLKNGEL
+120 INLKDSGVTDVNNANVG
-128 VSTKKVK
+128 
-135 LNDIIIVNP
+135 DIFVVAP
-144 GEKIPLDGIII
+144 GEKVALDGIII
-155 NGASHLDTKNLTGE
+155 KGESHLDTSSLTGE
-169 SKPLSVKKGDTVLSG
+169 TVPRAVYKNSEVLSG
-184 TINIESILEINST
+184 TINLEGVLEVKAT
-197 STYKT
+197 KTFET
-202 STASKIIDIMEH
+202 STASRIIEILEKSE
-214 ADEKK
+214 EKK
-219 AKTEK
+219 TKTEK
-224 FITKFSKIYT
+224 FITRFSKVYT
-234 PIVVLLSILIVVIP
+234 PIVVLLAILIIIIP
-248 TILGCDFNTWLY
+248 TILGGDFNTWLY

-273 LVISVPLSYF
+273 LVISVPLGYF
-283 AGIGRASK
+283 SGIGKCSK
-291 DGILIKGSNEL
+291 EGILVKGSNIL
-302 DNLSNIKTIL
+302 DDLVNIDTII
-312 FDKTGTLTK
+312 FDKTGTITE

-329 FSVNNKD
+329 YSVNNKD
-336 AELLKLAAEA
+336 VELLKLAAEA

-397 LKYNKIDVEENKEL
+397 LKYNKIDVEANKEL

-445 NDGISNL
+445 NDGINNL

-468 KLNLDKAYGNL
+468 KLNLDKAYGDL

-507 PVIKLADVGIAM
+507 PVIKCADVGIAM

-535 MKDDLSRLADAIKIS
+535 MKDDLSNLADAIKIS
-550 KITKKIVMSNIIF
+550 KITKKIVLSNIIF

-570 MLILAILGITPIW
+570 MLVLAILGITPIW

-589 VGVTIISVLNSL
+589 VGVTIISVFNSL
-601 RIFIKKL
+601 RIFIKKI

>member
-1 MKKIK
+1 MKK

-13 ILISAILLITSIFLK
+13 IIISIILLVLGMIF
-28 NFKTAYLI
+28 NENIYLL
-36 VIVVSYVFVSKEVYE
+36 VISYVFISKEVYF
-51 NALKNIKNKEIFDEN
+51 NAFKNIREGKIFDEN

-78 IKEYPEA
+78 IGEYPEA

-91 FSLGEYLSSQAV
+91 FSIGEYLSDLAV
-103 DNSKKAI
+103 NNSKKAI
-110 IELMDLRSDK
+110 VELMDLRSDK
-120 TRLKNGEL
+120 INLK
-128 VSTKKVK
+128 
-135 LNDIIIVNP
+135 DIGITDVNNANVGDIFVVTP
-144 GEKIPLDGIII
+144 GEKVALDGIII
-155 NGASHLDTKNLTGE
+155 KGESHLDTSSLTGE
-169 SKPLSVKKGDTVLSG
+169 TVPRAVYKNSEVLSG
-184 TINIESILEINST
+184 TINLEGVLEVKAT
-197 STYKT
+197 KTFET
-202 STASKIIDIMEH
+202 STASRIIEILEKSE
-214 ADEKK
+214 EKK
-219 AKTEK
+219 TKTEK
-224 FITKFSKIYT
+224 FITRFSKVYT
-234 PIVVLLSILIVVIP
+234 PIVVLLAILIIIIP
-248 TILGCDFNTWLY
+248 TILGGNFNTWLY

-273 LVISVPLSYF
+273 LVISVPLGYF
-283 AGIGRASK
+283 SGIGKCSK
-291 DGILIKGSNEL
+291 EGILVKGSNIL
-302 DNLSNIKTIL
+302 DDLVNIHTII
-312 FDKTGTLTK
+312 FDKTGTITE

-329 FSVNNKD
+329 YSANNKD
-336 AELLKLAAEA
+336 VELLKLAAEA

-397 LKYNKIDVEENKEL
+397 LKYNKMDVEENKEL

-445 NDGISNL
+445 NDGINNL

-507 PVIKLADVGIAM
+507 PVIKCADVGIAM

-535 MKDDLSRLADAIKIS
+535 MKDDLSNLADAIKIS
-550 KITKKIVMSNIIF
+550 KITKKIVLSNIIF

-570 MLILAILGITPIW
+570 MLVLAILGITPIW

>member
-13 ILISAILLITSIFLK
+13 IIISIVFLVLGMIFNGNIYLL
-28 NFKTAYLI
+28 
-36 VIVVSYVFVSKEVYE
+36 VISYVFISKEVYF
-51 NALKNIKNKEIFDEN
+51 NAFKNIREGKIFDEN
-66 LLMIIATLGAFY
+66 FLMIIATLGAFY
-78 IKEYPEA
+78 IGEYPEA

-91 FSLGEYLSSQAV
+91 FSIGEYLSDLAV

-110 IELMDLRSDK
+110 VELMDLRSDK
-120 TRLKNGEL
+120 INLKNVGITD
-128 VSTKKVK
+128 VSNAKIG
-135 LNDIIIVNP
+135 DIFVVAP
-144 GEKIPLDGIII
+144 GEKVALDGIVIK
-155 NGASHLDTKNLTGE
+155 GESHLDTSSLTGE
-169 SKPLSVKKGDTVLSG
+169 AVPRAVYKNSDVLSG
-184 TINIESILEINST
+184 TINLEGVLEVKAT
-197 STYKT
+197 KTFET
-202 STASKIIDIMEH
+202 STASKIIEILEKSE
-214 ADEKK
+214 EKK
-219 AKTEK
+219 TKTEK
-224 FITKFSKIYT
+224 FITRFSKVYT
-234 PIVVLLSILIVVIP
+234 PIVVLLAVFIVIIP
-248 TILGCDFNTWLY
+248 TILGGNFNTWLY

-273 LVISVPLSYF
+273 LVISVPLGYF
-283 AGIGRASK
+283 SGIGKCSK
-291 DGILIKGSNEL
+291 EGILVKGSNIL
-302 DNLSNIKTIL
+302 DDLVNVNTII
-312 FDKTGTLTK
+312 FDKTGTITE

-329 FSVNNKD
+329 VSKNKKD
-336 AELLKLAAEA
+336 DELLMLAAAA

-353 IALSIK
+353 IATSIK

-371 NAKEISGAGISCI
+371 NVKEISGAGISCTI
-384 IGKDNIL
+384 DKDNVL
-391 VGNKKL
+391 VGNKRFL
-397 LKYNKIDVEENKEL
+397 EDNKIDIEENKEL

-445 NDGISNL
+445 SDGISNL
-452 IMLSGDAEE
+452 VMLSGDDEE
-461 VVNIISK
+461 VVKVISK

-488 EEYKMKNKTAFV
+488 EEYKKYNKTAFV

-563 AIMFKII
+563 AIMFKVI

>member
-1 MKKIK
+1 MKK

-13 ILISAILLITSIFLK
+13 IIISIILLVLGMIF
-28 NFKTAYLI
+28 NENIYLL
-36 VIVVSYVFVSKEVYE
+36 VISYVFISKEVYF
-51 NALKNIKNKEIFDEN
+51 NAFKNIREGKIFDEN
-66 LLMIIATLGAFY
+66 FLMIIATLGAFY
-78 IKEYPEA
+78 IGEYPEA

-91 FSLGEYLSSQAV
+91 FSIGEYLSDLAV

-110 IELMDLRSDK
+110 VELMDLRSDK
-120 TRLKNGEL
+120 INLKNVGITD
-128 VSTKKVK
+128 VSNAKIG
-135 LNDIIIVNP
+135 DIFVVAP
-144 GEKIPLDGIII
+144 GEKVALDGIVIK
-155 NGASHLDTKNLTGE
+155 GESHLDTSSLTGE
-169 SKPLSVKKGDTVLSG
+169 AVPRAVYKNSDVLSG
-184 TINIESILEINST
+184 TINLEGVLEVKAT
-197 STYKT
+197 KTFET
-202 STASKIIDIMEH
+202 STASKIIEILEKSE
-214 ADEKK
+214 EKK
-219 AKTEK
+219 TKTEK
-224 FITKFSKIYT
+224 FITKFSKVYT
-234 PIVVLLSILIVVIP
+234 PIVVLLAVFIVIIS
-248 TILGCDFNTWLY
+248 TILGGNFNTWLY

-273 LVISVPLSYF
+273 LVISVPLGYF
-283 AGIGRASK
+283 SGIGKCSK
-291 DGILIKGSNEL
+291 EGILVKGSNIL
-302 DNLSNIKTIL
+302 DDLVNVNTII
-312 FDKTGTLTK
+312 FDKTGTITE

-329 FSVNNKD
+329 VSKNKKD
-336 AELLKLAAEA
+336 DELLILAAAA
-346 EANSNHP
+346 ESNSNHP
-353 IALSIK
+353 IATSIK

-371 NAKEISGAGISCI
+371 NVKEISGAGISCI
-384 IGKDNIL
+384 IGEDNIL

-452 IMLSGDAEE
+452 VMLSGDDEE
-461 VVNIISK
+461 VVKVISK

-488 EEYKMKNKTAFV
+488 EEYKKYNKTAFV

-507 PVIKLADVGIAM
+507 PVIKCADVGIAM

-535 MKDDLSRLADAIKIS
+535 MKDDLSNLADAIKIS
-550 KITKKIVMSNIIF
+550 KITKKIVLSNIIF

-570 MLILAILGITPIW
+570 MLVLAILGITPIW

>member
-13 ILISAILLITSIFLK
+13 IIISIVFLVLGMIFNENIYLL
-28 NFKTAYLI
+28 
-36 VIVVSYVFVSKEVYE
+36 VISYVFISKEVYF
-51 NALKNIKNKEIFDEN
+51 NAFKNIREGNIFDEN
-66 LLMIIATLGAFY
+66 FLMIIATLGAFY
-78 IKEYPEA
+78 IGEYPEA

-91 FSLGEYLSSQAV
+91 FSIGEYLSDLAV

-110 IELMDLRSDK
+110 VELMDLRSDK
-120 TRLKNGEL
+120 INLKNIGVTD
-128 VSTKKVK
+128 VSNAKVG
-135 LNDIIIVNP
+135 DIFVVSP
-144 GEKIPLDGIII
+144 GEKVALDGIVIK
-155 NGASHLDTKNLTGE
+155 GESHLDTSSLTGE
-169 SKPLSVKKGDTVLSG
+169 TVPRAVYKNSEVLSG
-184 TINIESILEINST
+184 TINLEGVLEVKAT
-197 STYKT
+197 KTFET
-202 STASKIIDIMEH
+202 STASRIIEILEKSE
-214 ADEKK
+214 EKK
-219 AKTEK
+219 TKTEK
-224 FITKFSKIYT
+224 FITRFSKVYT
-234 PIVVLLSILIVVIP
+234 LIVVLLAILIIIIP
-248 TILGCDFNTWLY
+248 TILGGNFNTWLY

-273 LVISVPLSYF
+273 LVISVPLGYF
-283 AGIGRASK
+283 SGIGKCSK
-291 DGILIKGSNEL
+291 EGILVKGSNIL
-302 DNLSNIKTIL
+302 DDLVNIHTII
-312 FDKTGTLTK
+312 FDKTGTITE

-336 AELLKLAAEA
+336 VELLKLAAEA

-445 NDGISNL
+445 NDGINNL

-488 EEYKMKNKTAFV
+488 EEYKKYNKTAFV

-570 MLILAILGITPIW
+570 MLVLAILGITPIW

>member
-13 ILISAILLITSIFLK
+13 IIISIILLVLGMIF
-28 NFKTAYLI
+28 NENIYLL
-36 VIVVSYVFVSKEVYE
+36 VISYVFISKEVYF
-51 NALKNIKNKEIFDEN
+51 NAFKNIREGKIFDEN
-66 LLMIIATLGAFY
+66 FLMIIATLGAFY
-78 IKEYPEA
+78 IGEYPEA

-91 FSLGEYLSSQAV
+91 FSIGEYLSDLAV

-110 IELMDLRSDK
+110 VELMDLRSDK
-120 TRLKNGEL
+120 INLKDIGVTD
-128 VSTKKVK
+128 VSNANVG
-135 LNDIIIVNP
+135 DIFVVAP
-144 GEKIPLDGIII
+144 GEKVALDGIII
-155 NGASHLDTKNLTGE
+155 KGESHLDTSSLTGE
-169 SKPLSVKKGDTVLSG
+169 AVPRAVYKNSEVLSG
-184 TINIESILEINST
+184 TINLEGVLEVKAT
-197 STYKT
+197 KTFET
-202 STASKIIDIMEH
+202 STASKIIEILEKSE
-214 ADEKK
+214 EKK
-219 AKTEK
+219 TKTEK
-224 FITKFSKIYT
+224 FITRFSKVYT
-234 PIVVLLSILIVVIP
+234 PIVVLLAILIIIIP
-248 TILGCDFNTWLY
+248 TILGGNFNTWLY

-273 LVISVPLSYF
+273 LVISVPLGYF
-283 AGIGRASK
+283 SGIGKCSK
-291 DGILIKGSNEL
+291 EGILVKGSNIL
-302 DNLSNIKTIL
+302 DDLVNIDTII
-312 FDKTGTLTK
+312 FDKTGTITE

-336 AELLKLAAEA
+336 VELLKLAAEA
-346 EANSNHP
+346 ETNSNHP

-445 NDGISNL
+445 NDGINNL

-535 MKDDLSRLADAIKIS
+535 MKDDLSNLADAIKIS
-550 KITKKIVMSNIIF
+550 KITKQIVMSNIIF

-570 MLILAILGITPIW
+570 MLVLAILGITPIW

-589 VGVTIISVLNSL
+589 VGVTIISVFNSL
-601 RIFIKKL
+601 RIFIKRI

>member
-6 INEDLIR
+6 FNEDLIR
-13 ILISAILLITSIFLK
+13 ILISAVLLIISIFLK

-110 IELMDLRSDK
+110 IDLMDLRSDK

-169 SKPLSVKKGDTVLSG
+169 SKPLSVKNGDTVLSG

-329 FSVNNKD
+329 NGNINEV
-336 AELLKLAAEA
+336 LKIAANAEA
-346 EANSNHP
+346 HSNHP
-353 IALSIK
+353 IGKSIVS
-359 KAYGKEIKSKIT
+359 AYNKTLDMKITDYKEI
-371 NAKEISGAGISCI
+371 AGLGISC
-384 IGKDNIL
+384 KLNKEKVL
-391 VGNKKL
+391 VG
-397 LKYNKIDVEENKEL
+397 KIDLLLENNIDVDKIDSV
-411 GTIVYVAKNKKLLG
+411 GTVIYVAKNNECIG
-425 YIVIS
+425 SIIIS
-430 DKIKTNAKESLDKLR
+430 DKIKDNAKETLEDLR
-445 NDGISNL
+445 GELVENL
-452 IMLSGDAEE
+452 VVLSGDKDE
-461 VVNIISK
+461 VVEDLAK
-468 KLNLDKAYGNL
+468 TLNLDAYHAEL
-479 LPQDKVNIL
+479 LPEDKIKLL
-488 EEYKMKNKTAFV
+488 EEYQIFGQTAFV

-507 PVIKLADVGIAM
+507 PVIKLSDIGIAM
-519 GGIGSDATIE
+519 GKIGSDATVD

-535 MKDDLSRLADAIKIS
+535 MNDDLSSITKAIRIS
-550 KITKKIVMSNIIF
+550 KLTKRVILSNIIF
-563 AIMFKII
+563 AISFKLL
-570 MLILAILGITPIW
+570 MLVLAIIGITPIY

-589 VGVTIISVLNSL
+589 VGVTLLSVLNSL
-601 RIFIKKL
+601 RIFKKDL

>member
-13 ILISAILLITSIFLK
+13 IIISIVFLVLGMIFNENIYLL
-28 NFKTAYLI
+28 
-36 VIVVSYVFVSKEVYE
+36 VISYVFISKEVYF
-51 NALKNIKNKEIFDEN
+51 NAFKNIREGNIFDEN
-66 LLMIIATLGAFY
+66 FLMIIATLGAFY
-78 IKEYPEA
+78 IGEYPEA

-91 FSLGEYLSSQAV
+91 FSIGEYLSDLAV

-110 IELMDLRSDK
+110 VELMDLRSDK
-120 TRLKNGEL
+120 INLK
-128 VSTKKVK
+128 
-135 LNDIIIVNP
+135 DIGVTDVNNANVGDIFVVAP
-144 GEKIPLDGIII
+144 GEKVALDGIII
-155 NGASHLDTKNLTGE
+155 KGESHLDTSSLTGE
-169 SKPLSVKKGDTVLSG
+169 TMPRAVYKNSEVLSG
-184 TINIESILEINST
+184 TINLEGVLEVKAT
-197 STYKT
+197 KTFET
-202 STASKIIDIMEH
+202 STASKIIEILEKSE
-214 ADEKK
+214 EKK
-219 AKTEK
+219 TKTEK
-224 FITKFSKIYT
+224 FITRFSKVYT
-234 PIVVLLSILIVVIP
+234 PIVVLLAILIIIIP
-248 TILGCDFNTWLY
+248 TILGGNFNTWLY

-273 LVISVPLSYF
+273 LVISVPLGYF
-283 AGIGRASK
+283 SGIGKCSK
-291 DGILIKGSNEL
+291 EGILVKGSNIL
-302 DNLSNIKTIL
+302 DDLVNIDTII
-312 FDKTGTLTK
+312 FDKTGTITE

-329 FSVNNKD
+329 YSVNNKD
-336 AELLKLAAEA
+336 TELLKLAAEA

-452 IMLSGDAEE
+452 IMLSGDTEE

-507 PVIKLADVGIAM
+507 PVIKCADVGIAM

-535 MKDDLSRLADAIKIS
+535 MKDDLSNLADAIKIS
-550 KITKKIVMSNIIF
+550 KITKKIVLSNIIF

-570 MLILAILGITPIW
+570 MLVLAILGITPIW

-589 VGVTIISVLNSL
+589 VGVTIISVFNSL
-601 RIFIKKL
+601 RIFIKRI